1 MAVRRRRTVKS
12 SLIIAV
18 KFCNFVGNLLYVF
31 YNKDNCAGDT
41 ILLWYP
47 LLVMR
52 VEDGEMNKTAA
63 ALVAK
68 HEERYWAF
76 GRVIRH

>member
-1 MAVRRRRTVKS
+1 M
-12 SLIIAV
+12 
-18 KFCNFVGNLLYVF
+18 YVF
-31 YNKDNCAGDT
+31 YNKDNYAGDT

-68 HEERYWAF
+68 HEERYRAF
-76 GRVIRH
+76 GRFIRH

>member
-1 MAVRRRRTVKS
+1 M
-12 SLIIAV
+12 
-18 KFCNFVGNLLYVF
+18 YVF
-31 YNKDNCAGDT
+31 YNKDNYAGDT

-68 HEERYWAF
+68 YEGRYRTF